1 MMAKLIRLNEIDV
14 QRGIKECKKNEGDKA
29 IPFFPIKILRY
40 NLILWLTHYI
50 MNNLFLIVTLI
61 SISIFTSIIY
71 GRRSSW
77 MILESLLFPD
87 PSSSPKISESLKT
100 IFSLKEKEE
109 EEEETIVN
117 DFKTKR
123 NNYPIIRHGATT
135 NAQTLMNTI
144 ACV

>member
-1 MMAKLIRLNEIDV
+1 MKSRY
-14 QRGIKECKKNEGDKA
+14 KEGLKSVKNEGDKA

-109 EEEETIVN
+109 ETIVN